1 MTQATLPGTDRLG
14 TYEDGGTFVQWTDDE
29 DAIKIGFATAWT
41 ADFNM
46 DDFDVDLIDSADP
59 IFTKKSDIIG
69 TFSFSLKNLIS
80 LYETAEVPSDE
91 LLISTMVTNIS
102 KGQPVTLKFAPVMKA
117 VEQTSNPFL
126 NLIFTGR
133 IMGVPL
139 NQILDQGAQD
149 VEING
154 VITGLTQ
161 IRRQDSA
168 NNEGVT

>member
-1 MTQATLPGTDRLG
+1 MTQTLLPGTDRTG
-14 TYEDGGTFVQWTDDE
+14 TYEDAGTFVQWTDDTN
-29 DAIKIGFATAWT
+29 AIKIGFATAWT

-46 DDFDVDLIDSADP
+46 DDFDEDKIDTAAP

-80 LYETAEVPSDE
+80 LYETAATPSDE

-126 NLIFTGR
+126 NIIFTGR

-139 NQILDQGAQD
+139 NQILDQGVQD

-154 VITGLTQ
+154 VITALTQ
-161 IRRQDSA
+161 IRREDTA
-168 NNEGVT
+168 NNEGG

>member
-1 MTQATLPGTDRLG
+1 MVQTLLPGTDRTG
-14 TYEDGGTFVQWTDDE
+14 TYEDSGTFVQWTDDSN
-29 DAIKIGFATAWT
+29 AIKIGFATAWT

-46 DDFDVDLIDSADP
+46 DNFDSDLIDSAAP
-59 IFTKKSDIIG
+59 VFTKKSDIIG

-80 LYETAEVPSDE
+80 LYDTAATPSNE
-91 LLISTMVTNIS
+91 LLISAMVTNIS
-102 KGQPVTLKFAPVMKA
+102 NGIPTTLKFAPVMKA
-117 VEQTSNPFL
+117 VSQTTNPFL

-133 IMGVPL
+133 IMGVPI

-161 IRRQDSA
+161 IRREAVA
-168 NNEGVT
+168 NEEG

>member
-1 MTQATLPGTDRLG
+1 MTQTILPGTDRTG
-14 TYEDGGTFVQWTDDE
+14 TYEENGTFVQWTDGSN
-29 DAIKIGFATAWT
+29 AIKIGFATTWN

-46 DDFDVDLIDSADP
+46 DDFDEDKIDTGAP

-80 LYETAEVPSDE
+80 LYDTALPSADE
-91 LLISTMVTNIS
+91 LLISTMVTNIANG
-102 KGQPVTLKFAPVMKA
+102 KPTTLKFAPVMKA
-117 VEQTSNPFL
+117 VEQTANRFL
-126 NLIFTGR
+126 NIIFTGR

-139 NQILDQGAQD
+139 SQILDQGAQD

-161 IRRQDSA
+161 IRREATA
-168 NNEGVT
+168 NEEG

>member
-1 MTQATLPGTDRLG
+1 VTQTLLPGTDRTG
-14 TYEDGGTFVQWTDDE
+14 TYEDGGTFVQWTDDS
-29 DAIKIGFATAWT
+29 DAIKLAFATAWT

-46 DDFDVDLIDSADP
+46 DDFDVDKIDSAAP

-80 LYETAEVPSDE
+80 LYDTALPSADE

-102 KGQPVTLKFAPVMKA
+102 NGKPTTLKFAPVMKA
-117 VEQTSNPFL
+117 VEQTTNPFL

-154 VITGLTQ
+154 VIIGLTQ
-161 IRRQDSA
+161 IRREATA
-168 NNEGVT
+168 NEEG

>member
-1 MTQATLPGTDRLG
+1 MTQTFLPGTDRTG
-14 TYEDGGTFVQWTDDE
+14 TYEDGGTFVQWTDDS

-46 DDFDVDLIDSADP
+46 DDFDVDLIDSAAP

-80 LYETAEVPSDE
+80 LYDPDATPSDE

-102 KGQPVTLKFAPVMKA
+102 NGQPVTLKFAPVMKA
-117 VEQTSNPFL
+117 VSQISNPFL

-139 NQILDQGAQD
+139 SQILDQGAQD

-154 VITGLTQ
+154 VIIGLTQ
-161 IRRQDSA
+161 IRREATA
-168 NNEGVT
+168 NEES